1 MNIFPTSTI
10 SKKARALIRECSFSH
25 KGHKERKVLIHSMTD
40 EEVKGICDK
49 IRQIAYDLH
58 VYLGVGF
65 LEKVYE
71 NALAHRLLKAGMN
84 VQTQIPIQV
93 RDEDGF
99 VIGDY
104 IADMIVD
111 GVLVELKSVSALL
124 PAHTAQTI
132 NYLTATGIRHGML
145 INFGSCIFQCA
156 KLVGRQ

>member
-1 MNIFPTSTI
+1 MTEEEA
-10 SKKARALIRECSFSH
+10 KK
-25 KGHKERKVLIHSMTD
+25 
-40 EEVKGICDK
+40 ICDK

-58 VYLGVGF
+58 VYLGIGY

-145 INFGSCIFQCA
+145 INLGSYEEDLDLKPQRSQRTQRRSCVNLTVRSDSTWGGPPSPNHLCA
-156 KLVGRQ
+156 LCVFCG

>member
-1 MNIFPTSTI
+1 M
-10 SKKARALIRECSFSH
+10 EDWFSH
-25 KGHKERKVLIHSMTD
+25 KGHKERKVLIHGMTD
-40 EEVKGICDK
+40 EEAKRVCDK

-58 VYLGVGF
+58 VYLGIGF

-71 NALAHRLLKAGMN
+71 NALAHRLIKAGMN

-111 GVLVELKSVSALL
+111 GVLVELKSVSTLL
-124 PAHTAQTI
+124 PAHAAQTI

-145 INFGSCIFQCA
+145 INFGSYTFQCS